1 MPDEEPDG
9 FDYVTAKLPRTG
21 KDGTDITGDRV
32 GGGGRHRANGTYSGP
47 VYDISI
53 EDGHPVS
60 RNEHDAAVRRR
71 DELSEENEAL
81 SRANYELRT
90 RRREREDARR
100 RQQFEDDF
108 GPLIRWAV
116 GNTVDYAVDRGV
128 YAWTRWG
135 APFVKRTSQRVS
147 AGLTS
152 RLAKPEEPKTE
163 RLIMHE
169 STDVDVVKDL
179 PTMSADEA
187 GRRLSRV
194 ALLVELLAN
203 EMRALD
209 GVEIGDTSLDVDAVT
224 RKLIEKSSAGGLLT
238 DEETSELEALL
249 LRVRE
254 QPPAPPKR
262 LTGPQPS

>member
-1 MPDEEPDG
+1 MPCEEPDD
-9 FDYVTAKLPRTG
+9 FDYVTAKLPRIG
-21 KDGTDITGDRV
+21 KDGADITGDRV

-53 EDGHPVS
+53 EDGRPVS
-60 RNEHDAAVRRR
+60 RTEHDAAVRRR
-71 DELSEENEAL
+71 DELSEENDSL
-81 SRANYELRT
+81 SRANHELRL
-90 RRREREDARR
+90 RRQEREDARR
-100 RQQFEDDF
+100 RQQFEDDW

-116 GNTVDYAVDRGV
+116 DNTVDYAIDRGV

-135 APFVKRTSQRVS
+135 APFVKRTSQRIS

-152 RLAKPEEPKTE
+152 TLAKPAEPKTE
-163 RLIMHE
+163 RLIIDE
-169 STDVDVVKDL
+169 STEVEVVIDR

-187 GRRLSRV
+187 ERRLSRI

-203 EMRALD
+203 EMRALE
-209 GVEIGDTSLDVDAVT
+209 GVEMDDTSLDVDAVT
-224 RKLIEKSSAGGLLT
+224 RKLIEKASAGVLLT

-249 LRVRE
+249 LTMRG

-262 LTGPQPS
+262 LTGPGLS